1 MKAPSPTSQTNSQHP
16 EDLQPQDKEWDTSDP
31 VWQLL
36 GEANQPQA
44 DPFFARNIVRSV
56 RQMELERPSLAAR
69 LSGIFS
75 GPRLALGAISCAAI
89 AAVVWQAMP
98 SASTQPNAPSIAQPS
113 APVIIEEV
121 EAEINYFEDLVMTET
136 LSAAAEDP
144 SIFTRDEVVAM
155 LGL

>member
-1 MKAPSPTSQTNSQHP
+1 MKAPSPTPQTNSQQP
-16 EDLQPQDKEWDTSDP
+16 EDLQSQDKEWDTSDP
-31 VWQLL
+31 LWQLL
-36 GEANQPQA
+36 GEVNQPQA

-56 RQMELERPSLAAR
+56 RQMELEKPSLAAR

-98 SASTQPNAPSIAQPS
+98 SASTQPNSPSITQPS
-113 APVIIEEV
+113 APVIIEDI
-121 EAEINYFEDLVMTET
+121 EAETNYFEDLVMTET